1 MSALSGGGLIDGRWQ
16 RGSGAAFHATEA
28 ASGAVLAPEFHDA
41 TTVEV
46 GAAVA
51 ASVRAFPDYAARPRR
66 DRAEFLARIAE
77 EILALGD
84 ALLDRVMLETAL
96 PRARVESER
105 GRTVAQL
112 RMFADRIREGS
123 WVDARIDHA
132 DPQRQP
138 VQKPDLRAM
147 LSPIGPVAVFGSSN
161 FPLAYSVAG
170 GDTASALAAGCPVVV
185 KAHPAHP
192 GTSELVAR
200 AIHNAV
206 TACKMPAGV
215 FGMVHGR
222 EHAVGRAL
230 VEHPGIAGVG
240 FTGSPQGGRA
250 LCDLAAAR
258 PTPIPVFAEMGSV
271 NPVFVLPQALA
282 ARGAQIG
289 EQLAVSALLAA
300 GQFCTSPG
308 MVLFDDAHGR
318 PLLETLTQQ
327 LGAAPAGT
335 MVHATIRS
343 NYERALAQVKATP
356 GVDLRASAST
366 AGASCADTAAGAVL
380 FETDAHAVLQHGR
393 LRDEIYGPAMVAVRC
408 RGDADMLAVAEALHG
423 HLTATVHGTEADL
436 AAHAP
441 LLAILRRKVGRII
454 ANGVPTGVEVC
465 AAMQHGG
472 PWPASSDSRFT
483 AVGPRAI
490 LRWARSVSFQGL
502 PQSALPEELR
512 DGNPCGIWRTVDGVL
527 GRH

>member
-1 MSALSGGGLIDGRWQ
+1 
-16 RGSGAAFHATEA
+16 
-28 ASGAVLAPEFHDA
+28 
-41 TTVEV
+41 
-46 GAAVA
+46 
-51 ASVRAFPDYAARPRR
+51 
-66 DRAEFLARIAE
+66 
-77 EILALGD
+77 
-84 ALLDRVMLETAL
+84 
-96 PRARVESER
+96 
-105 GRTVAQL
+105 
-112 RMFADRIREGS
+112 
-123 WVDARIDHA
+123 
-132 DPQRQP
+132 
-138 VQKPDLRAM
+138 
-147 LSPIGPVAVFGSSN
+147 
-161 FPLAYSVAG
+161 
-170 GDTASALAAGCPVVV
+170 
-185 KAHPAHP
+185 
-192 GTSELVAR
+192 
-200 AIHNAV
+200 
-206 TACKMPAGV
+206 
-215 FGMVHGR
+215 
-222 EHAVGRAL
+222 
-230 VEHPGIAGVG
+230 
-240 FTGSPQGGRA
+240 
-250 LCDLAAAR
+250 
-258 PTPIPVFAEMGSV
+258 VFAEMGSV
-271 NPVFVLPQALA
+271 NPVFVLPEALA
-282 ARGAQIG
+282 TRGVQIG
-289 EQLAVSALLAA
+289 EQLAASALLAA

-308 MVLFDDAHGR
+308 MVLFDEAHGR
-318 PLLETLTQQ
+318 LLLEKLTQQ

-335 MVHATIRS
+335 MVHPTIRS

-366 AGASCADTAAGAVL
+366 VGASCADTAAGAVL

-436 AAHAP
+436 AAHAL

-502 PQSALPEELR
+502 PQAALPEELR